1 MTARLWQVAGPVV
14 VATLALGVVMT
25 PSTRA
30 ADVGFIEAFALA
42 KDRTASLKHLVP
54 GTEDFY
60 YYHGLHA
67 LNTEQDETFVGQ
79 TRPWRERFGQ
89 TPRLTEL
96 QTRHRL
102 LTFDQNPKKTL
113 DYVRAKLGV
122 RFDHQRERFG
132 VPPDLPTQP
141 DPQAISRA
149 TLRTHSLARWQ
160 NLDNFEDVALDWVAG
175 SGYRGRSGATCCN
188 GSPART

>member
-42 KDRTASLKHLVP
+42 KDRTASLKHRVP

-67 LNTEQDETFVGQ
+67 LNTEQYETFVEQ
-79 TRPWRERFGQ
+79 TRPWLERFGQ

-96 QTRHRL
+96 QTRHLL
-102 LTFDQNPKKTL
+102 LTYDKDPKKTL
-113 DYVRAKLGV
+113 ETIRTKLGLN
-122 RFDHQRERFG
+122 FYHQRELFG
-132 VPPDLPTQP
+132 VPPDLPTKL
-141 DPQAISRA
+141 DPQ
-149 TLRTHSLARWQ
+149 
-160 NLDNFEDVALDWVAG
+160 DD
-175 SGYRGRSGATCCN
+175 RS
-188 GSPART
+188 